1 MSIQVRLSDPQIE
14 VFEAR
19 TPLILDMAGQG
30 AGKTLNIGFDTF
42 WKIKAIPQVKGFIG
56 ANTHKQ
62 LSQST
67 ITTCIVTGKQI
78 GRAHV

>member
-30 AGKTLNIGFDTF
+30 SGTTLNIEYDTY
-42 WKIKAIPQVKGFIG
+42 
-56 ANTHKQ
+56 
-62 LSQST
+62 
-67 ITTCIVTGKQI
+67 
-78 GRAHV
+78 